1 MKKLSRFLLGTVA
14 CALLIGACNPMDFP
28 SRLTAVL
35 LNEHTLSME
44 GDSSFLLYITATP
57 KRYTQGDISVTW
69 QSSKPEVVTVSETG
83 SLEALKAGF
92 ATIKVTVVS
101 RDVTLQ
107 DSCEVMVTSGDIYFA
122 DPVFEAYCVS
132 QFDANHDGAVSTG
145 EAAWVEIITCRSMG
159 IGSLEG
165 IEFFPSLFLLECE
178 RNAISSLDLS
188 YNHELFH
195 LICYENNLASL
206 NLEQNSKLHTLYCN
220 ENALTS
226 LDVSGCDSLRFLIC
240 YDNNISNLDVT
251 HNTVLSFLEC
261 SLCNLSSLDLSQNIS
276 LVSVFCDWNHLTQL
290 DLSNNRA
297 LIEVFCTNNLLTV
310 LDVSNNSALNT
321 LRCYSNPSLGEL
333 WLRTGQSIDDLG
345 KDPGTEIKYK

>member
-1 MKKLSRFLLGTVA
+1 MKTLSRFLLGTVT
-14 CALLIGACNPMDFP
+14 CALLLVSCNTMDSP
-28 SRLTAVL
+28 SRLNAVR
-35 LNEHTLSME
+35 LNEHSLSIA
-44 GDSSFLLYITATP
+44 GNSSFLLYITATP
-57 KRYTQGDISVTW
+57 KRYTNGDVSITW
-69 QSSKPEVVTVSETG
+69 ESSKPQVVTVSETG
-83 SLEALKAGF
+83 NLEALKAGF

-107 DSCEVMVTSGDIYFA
+107 DSCKVMVTSGDIYFP

-132 QFDANHDGAVSTG
+132 QFDANHDGAVSTDETAG
-145 EAAWVEIITCRSMG
+145 VEIVTCRSMG

-178 RNAISSLDLS
+178 GNAISSLDLS
-188 YNHELFH
+188 YNLD
-195 LICYENNLASL
+195 LYQLTCYENNLASL